1 MKFRDHSKDSRLGVL
16 HTDQPRNRVAEEQY
30 AVNCAALGFFN
41 KQPYKLQTVFGYV
54 TLLDPELEIK
64 NAVFKKEKKEMGLNE
79 GETLAFEYLRK
90 GCYYSTTGMPYII
103 MQHFTLI
110 YTIYFLHSKTN
121 LEDN

>member
-16 HTDQPRNRVAEEQY
+16 HTDQPLNRVAEEQY
-30 AVNCAALGFFN
+30 AGNCAALGFLN

-54 TLLDPELEIK
+54 TLLDLELEIK

-90 GCYYSTTGMPYII
+90 GCYYSTTGMPYNNAAFYIN
-103 MQHFTLI
+103 L
-110 YTIYFLHSKTN
+110 YYLFLA
-121 LEDN
+121 